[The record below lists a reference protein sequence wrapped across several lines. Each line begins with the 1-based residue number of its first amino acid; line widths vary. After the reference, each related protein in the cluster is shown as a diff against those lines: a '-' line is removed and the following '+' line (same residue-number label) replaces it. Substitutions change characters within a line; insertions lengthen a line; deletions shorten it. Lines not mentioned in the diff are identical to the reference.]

1 MKDTVTKDL
10 EKSMQGK
17 TSVAGVDEAGR
28 GSVIGP
34 LVIAGVLIRQEDL
47 PVLTDLGCKDSKL
60 LTPRRRGALAV
71 EIKKVCQDY
80 HVIKLSPKE
89 IDAVVLGGRKLHKLN
104 YLEAQVMARVLDA
117 LRPGKAYVDASDVLE
132 ERFKRDI
139 MECMSFKVD
148 IVSEHKADRNYPV
161 VSAASIIAKVERDG
175 EVAKLAEKY
184 GDVGSGYPS
193 DEKTIDFLELCIELG
208 DYPECVRRSWR
219 PAKKVRGEK
228 GTRQTKLM

>member
-1 MKDTVTKDL
+1 VKCAVTEDGEQRK
-10 EKSMQGK
+10 QGK
-17 TSVAGVDEAGR
+17 MLIAGVDEAGR

-47 PVLTDLGCKDSKL
+47 PVLMDLGCKDSKL
-60 LTPRRRGALAV
+60 LTPRRREALAV
-71 EIKKVCQDY
+71 EIRKVCQNC
-80 HVIKLSPKE
+80 HVIKLSPRE

-117 LRPGKAYVDASDVLE
+117 LRPDKAYVDASDVLE
-132 ERFKRDI
+132 RRFKRDI
-139 MECMSFKVD
+139 LECTSFKMD
-148 IVSEHKADRNYPV
+148 LVSEHKADRNYPV
-161 VSAASIIAKVERDG
+161 VSAASIIAKVERDS
-175 EVAKLAEKY
+175 EIAKLAEKY

>member
-1 MKDTVTKDL
+1 MTKDL
-10 EKSMQGK
+10 EQGMQGK
-17 TSVAGVDEAGR
+17 TLVAGVDEAGR

-60 LTPRRRGALAV
+60 LTPRRREALAV

-132 ERFKRDI
+132 KRFKRDI